1 MTNSESKKSK
11 LIVIVGGTGGIG
23 SEMAKLFLLNGE
35 KVCITHYE
43 DSNQAKEVVSQKIA
57 PQANTDNCFLY
68 QVDLESDV
76 SVSNAFQ
83 KIYKDQGNI
92 DVIIFAATA
101 PTKPKHFFDKEWQD
115 FNKHI
120 NIQVKGLFS
129 VVKSTMEQIKEKHK
143 TKFIILLTEYCIGIP
158 PSSLSDYITAKY
170 GLMGLAKSLAI
181 ELARYNCT
189 VNMISPGMT
198 ETNLLSNLPPKL
210 IEMMAMK
217 NPLKRIAIP
226 KDVANTALFLASED
240 SDYLN
245 GVNITVNGGSVM
257 F

>member
-1 MTNSESKKSK
+1 MNNSESKKSK

-43 DSNQAKEVVSQKIA
+43 GLDQAKEVVSQKIA
-57 PQANTDNCFLY
+57 SEVNTDKCFLY
-68 QVDLESDV
+68 QADLESDI
-76 SVSNAFQ
+76 SVDNIFQ
-83 KIYKDQGNI
+83 KIHKDHGNI

-101 PTKPKHFFDKEWQD
+101 LTQPKHFFTKEWQD

-120 NIQVKGLFS
+120 NIQIKGLFS
-129 VVKSTMEQIKEKHK
+129 VVKNTAEQIKEKHK
-143 TKFIILLTEYCIGIP
+143 TKFIILLTEYCIGVP
-158 PSSLSDYITAKY
+158 PASLSDYITAKY
-170 GLMGLAKSLAI
+170 GLMGLAKSLAV
-181 ELARYNCT
+181 ELAGYNCT

-198 ETNLLSNLPPKL
+198 KTSLLSNLPPKL
-210 IEMMAMK
+210 IEITAMK

-226 KDVANTALFLASED
+226 RDVANVALFLASDD